1 MSDTPRIVQPT
12 RREFVRAVGAAG
24 LGAAAVPLLGVSS
37 IEAMPASRR
46 PEEVGPTPSDPAE
59 SAVARLFATLKPDQ
73 REAICFPF
81 DHPLRSQ
88 VQNNWAIVDPTID
101 EMSADQQELCREIMR
116 GITSEDGFDRFMRQM
131 DEDYGGF
138 GAYHVAFFGEPGT
151 EQPFEWVLTG
161 RHDTLRADGNSV
173 EGAAFG
179 GPIFY
184 GHASKSFNE
193 DARHTGNVWWYQ
205 GEQANAIFKT
215 LDDSQQA
222 RALVGGDRAA
232 DAFRT
237 VELKGAKAPEQGI
250 LVGDLDGQQKQ
261 MVRKLIE
268 DMLSPFREADQKEV
282 LACLDASGGVDPL
295 RLTYY
300 KDGDIGDDG
309 VWDVWKVEG
318 PAFAW
323 YFHGEPHVHT
333 WLNVA
338 RQAPRG

>member
-1 MSDTPRIVQPT
+1 MSDTPLIVQPT
-12 RREFVRAVGAAG
+12 RRDFVRAVGTVG
-24 LGAAAVPLLGVSS
+24 LGAAVPLFGVRS
-37 IEAMPASRR
+37 IEAMPAPR
-46 PEEVGPTPSDPAE
+46 PIDEVGPTATDPAE
-59 SAVARLFATLKPDQ
+59 SAVARLFTTLKLDQ
-73 REAICFPF
+73 RNSICFPF
-81 DHPLRSQ
+81 DHPLRSR
-88 VQNNWAIVDPTID
+88 VQNNWAIVEPTID
-101 EMSADQQELCREIMR
+101 DMTSEQQELCRGIMK

-151 EQPFEWVLTG
+151 DQPFEWVLTG

-173 EGAAFG
+173 EGTAFG

-184 GHASKSFNE
+184 GHASKSFNK
-193 DARHTGNVWWYQ
+193 DARHTGNVWLYQ

-215 LDDSQQA
+215 LNDAQQA
-222 RALVGGDRAA
+222 QALVGGNRSA
-232 DAFRT
+232 DVFRT
-237 VELKGAKAPEQGI
+237 VELKGRNTPEQGI
-250 LVGDLDGQQKQ
+250 LVGDLDGQQQQ
-261 MVRKLIE
+261 MVQSLIK
-268 DMLSPFREADQKEV
+268 DMLSLFRETDQQEV
-282 LACLDASGGVDPL
+282 MACLEATGGVDPL
-295 RLTYY
+295 RLTYS

-338 RQAPRG
+338 RPSSEG